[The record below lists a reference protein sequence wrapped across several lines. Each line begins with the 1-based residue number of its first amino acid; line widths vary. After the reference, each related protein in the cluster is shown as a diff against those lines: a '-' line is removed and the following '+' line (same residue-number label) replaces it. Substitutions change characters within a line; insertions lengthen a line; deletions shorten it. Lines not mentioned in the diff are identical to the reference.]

1 MRRRLAVT
9 ATCVSWVMAIIT
21 IAWPMWIESVFGSD
35 PDHHSGLLEVLI
47 VVVLVAAAVTSS
59 LAARMR
65 YAATRSRS

>member
-1 MRRRLAVT
+1 
-9 ATCVSWVMAIIT
+9 MAIIT
-21 IAWPMWIESVFGSD
+21 IAWPMWIESVFGSH
-35 PDHHSGLLEVLI
+35 PDHGSGLLEVLI